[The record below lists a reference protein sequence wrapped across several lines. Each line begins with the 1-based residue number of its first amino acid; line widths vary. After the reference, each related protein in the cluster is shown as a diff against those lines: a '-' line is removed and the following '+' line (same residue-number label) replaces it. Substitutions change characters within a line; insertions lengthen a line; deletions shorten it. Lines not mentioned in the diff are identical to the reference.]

1 MEKTYIR
8 LGEIPADGRSVNFLK
23 MTSRQKDAFHYADI
37 EGADTRADIPEE
49 CKEGRVSVFEIGKDG
64 MPVFE
69 NLRQV
74 SSFCCRYGSEKI
86 YEVTGEE
93 VGSGQDGEPL
103 LSDVYIIKSRRIS
116 AEKARSCVLSF
127 MCRNFKNIQPGSD
140 PDGSELG
147 FFHFYEDEK
156 INIITGERAPSFAV
170 SGSEWV
176 KVPARDVYNVCGW
189 TFYDPVPGLDTRL
202 GI

>member
-8 LGEIPADGRSVNFLK
+8 LGEIPVDGRSVNFLK
-23 MTSRQKDAFHYADI
+23 MTSSQKDAFHDTEI
-37 EGADTRADIPEE
+37 GGAGTRADIPEE
-49 CKEGRVSVFEIGKDG
+49 CKEGGVSVFEIGKDG

-74 SSFCCRYGSEKI
+74 SSFCCRYGNEKI
-86 YEVTGEE
+86 YEVSGEE

-103 LSDVYIIKSRRIS
+103 LSDVDIIKSRRIS
-116 AEKARSCVLSF
+116 AEKASACVLSF
-127 MCRNFKNIQPGSD
+127 MCRNFKSIQPGSD

-156 INIITGERAPSFAV
+156 INIINGERSPSFAV
-170 SGSEWV
+170 NGSEWV
-176 KVPARDVYNVCGW
+176 KVPGRDVYTVCGW
-189 TFYDPVPGLDTRL
+189 TFYDHVPGLDTRL